1 MGKKIICRRDDLSII
16 FFYELNKESLK
27 KEMEIFIN
35 KIIII
40 EIDGENFMAYQKE
53 PGDFRVLYGKN
64 LYFKLHF
71 HPQCEI
77 VYCKSGL
84 IQLITACQNISV

>member
-1 MGKKIICRRDDLSII
+1 MGKKIMCRRDDLSII

-40 EIDGENFMAYQKE
+40 EIF
-53 PGDFRVLYGKN
+53 
-64 LYFKLHF
+64 
-71 HPQCEI
+71 
-77 VYCKSGL
+77 L
-84 IQLITACQNISV
+84 I